1 MRLDTPLTARG
12 AACLHHFPHLQHL
25 DTTAVHNAHFI
36 SRLTR
41 LVSVVLQAASLQITD
56 LFPLQALPNLQLL
69 KLHGIH
75 IHAVEPLLA
84 LTQLQHLVLEQ
95 CCFVSERHRGARSQ
109 NSSQQ
114 LDPADQQD
122 QCSRLSRL
130 DVRKGQTGSVDM
142 EWPAAPLRPACK
154 IMGILLNV
162 GHHAFQSTDKSCTCS
177 HVMFMPD
184 MQRYQLRPC

>member
-1 MRLDTPLTARG
+1 M
-12 AACLHHFPHLQHL
+12 
-25 DTTAVHNAHFI
+25 
-36 SRLTR
+36 
-41 LVSVVLQAASLQITD
+41 SVKLQAASLQITD
-56 LFPLQALPNLQLL
+56 LFPLQALPKLQLL
-69 KLHGIH
+69 KLQGIH

-95 CCFVSERHRGARSQ
+95 CCFVSERHRGARPQ

-130 DVRKGQTGSVDM
+130 DLRKGQTGSVDM
-142 EWPAAPLRPACK
+142 EWPAVPLRPACRV
-154 IMGILLNV
+154 MGILLNV
-162 GHHAFQSTDKSCTCS
+162 GHHALNFTDQPRTCS

-184 MQRYQLRPC
+184 MQRSQLRTC